1 MCCQN
6 KLLCVTVILIV
17 SLLLIFSQ
25 YEHLHKMKKAVNIFS
40 DPIETH
46 NNKTEHKVTVSN
58 VRRRSS
64 IQSRRLNLVK
74 NVCDGYRRDPDFNR
88 LYVQNPGK
96 KNRGKFTLEPKSK
109 LFMCNVMKQG
119 KIESKQLF
127 TRRLFTKRKH
137 SQLLS
142 ILSLLH
148 RTNRTQYTSSCFKLT
163 NFRYHD
169 LG

>member
-1 MCCQN
+1 MLCCQN

-119 KIESKQLF
+119 KDESRQLF
-127 TRRLFTKRKH
+127 IH
-137 SQLLS
+137 EGCSQNAS
-142 ILSLLH
+142 ILSFLAFLAYFIGPTEPNIL
-148 RTNRTQYTSSCFKLT
+148 RLVLN
-163 NFRYHD
+163 
-169 LG
+169 